1 MLHIL
6 LLTDEGDFEA
16 SLPALALFT
25 RSVSRVPLAICAE
38 ADCQGTD
45 VAVVDARNNLP
56 AARAVCRY
64 LTAVLPSTAVVAVLA
79 AEDFVAVDLDWHVD
93 DMLLTTASAA
103 ELYTRLRLAV
113 ARRRQ
118 AIESRL
124 QFGDLVLHPQRY
136 TASLAGRDLDLTL
149 TEFKLL
155 NFLVQHAG
163 RAFTRAKLMHKVWG
177 HECHRRTV
185 DVHVQRLRAK
195 LGPGY
200 ESIIDTVRGVG
211 YMVPS
216 SPHARPGSPLGHR
229 GEPVAD
235 ATAIAR

>member
-1 MLHIL
+1 MHIL
-6 LLTDEGDFEA
+6 LLTDEDDFES
-16 SLPALALFT
+16 SLPALAVFT
-25 RSVSRVPLAICAE
+25 RSVSRIPLAICAE
-38 ADCQGTD
+38 ADCHGTD
-45 VAVVDARNNLP
+45 VAVVDARHNLP
-56 AARAVCRY
+56 AARAVCRH
-64 LTAVLPSTAVVAVLA
+64 LTASLPSTAVVAVLA
-79 AEDFVAVDLDWHVD
+79 AEDFIAVDLDWHVD

-103 ELYTRLRLAV
+103 ELYTRFRLAV
-113 ARRRQ
+113 ARRHQ
-118 AIESRL
+118 ARESRL

-155 NFLVQHAG
+155 SFLVQHAG

-177 HECHRRTV
+177 RECRRRTV
-185 DVHVQRLRAK
+185 DVHIQRLRAK

-216 SPHARPGSPLGHR
+216 SPHAQPGSPQGG
-229 GEPVAD
+229 GEESMAD
-235 ATAIAR
+235 AMAIAQ